1 MISIRSIFII
11 YHLPALVQSAVEVGE
26 VKGQE
31 GNDVGEGGALEK
43 WHVYDFLSSRK

>member
-1 MISIRSIFII
+1 MKHCPPPCII

-43 WHVYDFLSSRK
+43 CL